1 MHTAI
6 SETGSGPKI
15 RAAIDG
21 LPPYSAG
28 RSVRDAAGEGAVLEL
43 LGLAA
48 NEGPYGPFPSA
59 TKAAFEQVGRANLY
73 PESGFRTLRAE
84 LADMLGVDIAEVA
97 VGAGGIGLI
106 HHLSVALLD
115 EGTNIVVSAPTF
127 HAYALDARKQGATT
141 LSTPVRKDGSY
152 DLAAM
157 LGLISEATRIVY
169 VCNPNNPTG
178 GIVSR
183 EELLSFIATVPEHV
197 TIVVDEAYFEYAKSP
212 EYADTIAE
220 RDFKRRNLVTLRT
233 FSKAY
238 GLAGL
243 RVAYLVGSPEIIG
256 AVQKVQSNY
265 EVSNVAQAAALAS
278 LREHEELERRVG
290 LNERGRSELTEG
302 LRSLGFEPLV
312 SHANFVYVRVGDA
325 KAFTKALEAEG
336 IIVRPG
342 NAMGDP
348 ASVRITV
355 GTPEQVNATI
365 AALDRVVAKG
375 LTSGA

>member
-1 MHTAI
+1 MQIAV
-6 SETGSGPKI
+6 SETTGSGPTI

-28 RSVRDAAGEGAVLEL
+28 RSIRDAAGEGAVMEL

-48 NEGPYGPFPSA
+48 NEGPYGPFASA
-59 TKAAFEQVGRANLY
+59 AQAALEQVGRANLY

-84 LADMLGVDIAEVA
+84 LARKLGVDIAEVA

-115 EGTNIVVSAPTF
+115 EGTNIVVCTPTF
-127 HAYALDARKQGATT
+127 HAYALDARKQGAST
-141 LSTPVRKDGSY
+141 LSAPVREDGSY
-152 DLAAM
+152 DLEAM
-157 LGLISEATRIVY
+157 LALINDKTRLVY

-178 GIVSR
+178 GIVGR
-183 EELLSFIATVPEHV
+183 DELIRFVQAVPEHV
-197 TIVVDEAYFEYAKSP
+197 TIVIDEAYYEYAKSA
-212 EYADTIAE
+212 EYADTVAE
-220 RDFKRRNLVTLRT
+220 SIFRQRNLVTLRT

-243 RVAYLVGSPEIIG
+243 RVAYLVGSQEIIG

-278 LREHEELERRVG
+278 LSEDDELARRVG
-290 LNERGRSELTEG
+290 LNRQGRDSLTDG
-302 LRSLGFEPLV
+302 LRALGFSPLE

-336 IIVRPG
+336 VIVRPG

-348 ASVRITV
+348 ESVRITV
-355 GTPEQVNATI
+355 GTPEQVEATL
-365 AALDRVVAKG
+365 AALSRVASSLPK
-375 LTSGA
+375 A

>member
-1 MHTAI
+1 MHIAV

-59 TKAAFEQVGRANLY
+59 ARAALDQVGRANLY

-115 EGTNIVVSAPTF
+115 EGTNIVVSTPTF

-152 DLAAM
+152 DLVTM

-183 EELLSFIATVPEHV
+183 EELLSFIASVPEHV
-197 TIVVDEAYFEYAKSP
+197 TI
-212 EYADTIAE
+212 AE
-220 RDFKRRNLVTLRT
+220 RDFERRNLVTLRT

-278 LREHEELERRVG
+278 LREYKELERRVG
-290 LNERGRSELTEG
+290 LNEHGRSELTTG

-312 SHANFVYVRVGDA
+312 SQRSDHR
-325 KAFTKALEAEG
+325 
-336 IIVRPG
+336 
-342 NAMGDP
+342 GDP
-348 ASVRITV
+348 
-355 GTPEQVNATI
+355 GT
-365 AALDRVVAKG
+365 G
-375 LTSGA
+375 

>member
-1 MHTAI
+1 MQTPAT
-6 SETGSGPKI
+6 ENGSGPTI

-59 TKAAFEQVGRANLY
+59 AKAALEQVAKANLY

-84 LADMLGVDIAEVA
+84 LARMLNVDITEVA

-115 EGTNIVVSAPTF
+115 EGTNIVLSTPTF
-127 HAYALDARKQGATT
+127 HAYALDARKQGAKT
-141 LSTPVRKDGSY
+141 LSTPVRADGSY
-152 DLAAM
+152 DLEAM
-157 LGLISEATRIVY
+157 LGLINDATRIVY

-178 GIVSR
+178 GIVGR
-183 EELLSFIATVPEHV
+183 DELLQFIRDVPQYV
-197 TIVVDEAYFEYAKSP
+197 TIVVDEAYFEYAQSQ
-212 EYADTIAE
+212 EYTDTVAE
-220 RDFKRRNLVTLRT
+220 SAFKRRNLVTLRT

-265 EVSNVAQAAALAS
+265 EVSSVAQAAALAS
-278 LREHEELERRVG
+278 LNEEAELVRRVG
-290 LNERGRSELTEG
+290 LNKQGRDALTNG
-302 LRSLGFEPLV
+302 LRDLGFEPLD
-312 SHANFVYVRVGDA
+312 SHANFVYVKVGDA
-325 KAFTKALEAEG
+325 KAFTKALEGEG
-336 IIVRPG
+336 VIVRPG

-348 ASVRITV
+348 ESVRITV
-355 GTPEQVNATI
+355 GTPDQVSATI
-365 AALDRVVAKG
+365 AALDRVVTNAAKQ
-375 LTSGA
+375 SA

>member
-1 MHTAI
+1 MQTPAT
-6 SETGSGPKI
+6 ENGSGPTI

-59 TKAAFEQVGRANLY
+59 AKAALEQVAKANLY

-84 LADMLGVDIAEVA
+84 LARMLNVDITEVA

-115 EGTNIVVSAPTF
+115 EGTNIVLSTPTF
-127 HAYALDARKQGATT
+127 HAYALDARKQGAKT
-141 LSTPVRKDGSY
+141 LSTPVRADGSY
-152 DLAAM
+152 DLEAM
-157 LGLISEATRIVY
+157 LGLINDATRIVY

-178 GIVSR
+178 GIVGR
-183 EELLSFIATVPEHV
+183 DELLQFIQDVPQYV
-197 TIVVDEAYFEYAKSP
+197 TIVVDEAYFEYAQSQ
-212 EYADTIAE
+212 EYTDTVAE
-220 RDFKRRNLVTLRT
+220 SAFKRRNLVTLRT

-265 EVSNVAQAAALAS
+265 EVSSVAQAAALAS
-278 LREHEELERRVG
+278 LNEEAELVRRVG
-290 LNERGRSELTEG
+290 LNKQGRDALTNG
-302 LRSLGFEPLV
+302 LRDLGFEPLD
-312 SHANFVYVRVGDA
+312 SHANFVYVKVGDA
-325 KAFTKALEAEG
+325 KAFTKALEGEG
-336 IIVRPG
+336 VIVRPG

-348 ASVRITV
+348 ESVRITV
-355 GTPEQVNATI
+355 GTPDQVSATI
-365 AALDRVVAKG
+365 AALDRVVTNAAKQ
-375 LTSGA
+375 SA